1 MAGAAS
7 DCKLS
12 HQWTPVEQTRVDKLT
27 LCRQGV
33 GFSKQRLNLIKAGK
47 PRYSKKWRQTGETG
61 GTGGTRGHRGHR
73 GDSADWA
80 DRAYKVNS
88 FEP

>member
-1 MAGAAS
+1 M
-7 DCKLS
+7 K
-12 HQWTPVEQTRVDKLT
+12 QTRVDKLT

-33 GFSKQRLNLIKAGK
+33 GFSKQRLNLIKPGK
-47 PRYSKKWRQTGETG
+47 PRYSKKWRQTEETG